1 MRIRKKSTKIVV
13 KLPLTLE
20 ERSALRRA
28 RILLREVS
36 LFSYHDLCEATE
48 IDKSRCK
55 MLIALAQFQTL
66 GSIGENIAQALW
78 GLGFTSVADLANKD
92 PYEMYQNYSV
102 QVGYRADPCV
112 EDTFR
117 CAVAQAK
124 YSNLSQHLKCWWEWS
139 AQRGQHVVNLKK

>member
-1 MRIRKKSTKIVV
+1 MRVRKKLTKKTI

-20 ERSALRRA
+20 ERYALRRA

-36 LFSYHDLCEATE
+36 SFTNSALSEATGL
-48 IDKSRCK
+48 KQARCK

-78 GLGFTSVADLANKD
+78 DLGLTSVADLVDQD
-92 PYEMYQNYSV
+92 PYEMYQNYSA
-102 QVGYRADPCV
+102 QVGYRVDPCV

-124 YSNLSQHLKCWWEWS
+124 YPDLPKHLRQWWEWGS
-139 AQRGQHVVNLKK
+139 QRGQRAVNL